1 MLKLF
6 TSALVR
12 FHRQESGATLVE
24 YAIALI
30 VATTLG
36 ASIVTALG
44 NDVLSQFTKAEGIIE
59 TPAVDTPAES

>member
-36 ASIVTALG
+36 ATVIGNLG
-44 NDVLSQFTKAEGIIE
+44 DDVLGQFTTAETII
-59 TPAVDTPAES
+59 DG

>member
-6 TSALVR
+6 TSAVVR

-36 ASIVTALG
+36 ATVIGALG
-44 NDVLSQFTKAEGIIE
+44 TDVFNQFTTAEGII
-59 TPAVDTPAES
+59 